1 MAFRA
6 TLEMDDS
13 MNRTVSKSLDCEA
26 SVLAPAITDVA
37 ALLTDLEA
45 ISDLG
50 VVKVSYSSKDTS
62 GAFDENDP
70 SNVDTGATFRL
81 RTPLGEVVSYEIPEN
96 IVGGVLVKPSS
107 GIPFSDYAVNLSAV
121 AGANSLND
129 SDPESDEAWIIE
141 AIWAVNINTGAEI
154 TLAVRE
160 GGNEQV
166 ISPYGASVA
175 SVGRV
180 WIGKIT
186 LPPGAFIKAYFWNC
200 ALNDDIYLKRHCYG
214 LHRK

>member
-13 MNRTVSKSLDCEA
+13 MNRTVSKSLECEA
-26 SVLAPAITDVA
+26 TVLATAITDVA

-81 RTPLGEVVSYEIPEN
+81 RTTLGEVVSYKIPGFKQSLADGNGQIDPAGAEADAYFATFLAA
-96 IVGGVLVKPSS
+96 GAFTLSKGL
-107 GIPFSDYAVNLSAV
+107 PFSSVNAPCISYRTSRPWTPHSAIV
-121 AGANSLND
+121 M
-129 SDPESDEAWIIE
+129 
-141 AIWAVNINTGAEI
+141 T
-154 TLAVRE
+154 
-160 GGNEQV
+160 
-166 ISPYGASVA
+166 
-175 SVGRV
+175 
-180 WIGKIT
+180 
-186 LPPGAFIKAYFWNC
+186 PPF
-200 ALNDDIYLKRHCYG
+200 
-214 LHRK
+214 

>member
-13 MNRTVSKSLDCEA
+13 MNRTVSKSLECEA
-26 SVLAPAITDVA
+26 TVLATAITDVA

-81 RTPLGEVVSYEIPEN
+81 RTTLGEVVRYKIPGFKQSLGEGEGQ
-96 IVGGVLVKPSS
+96 IAP
-107 GIPFSDYAVNLSAV
+107 
-121 AGANSLND
+121 AGAILS
-129 SDPESDEAWIIE
+129 
-141 AIWAVNINTGAEI
+141 GAMD
-154 TLAVRE
+154 
-160 GGNEQV
+160 Q
-166 ISPYGASVA
+166 
-175 SVGRV
+175 
-180 WIGKIT
+180 
-186 LPPGAFIKAYFWNC
+186 
-200 ALNDDIYLKRHCYG
+200 
-214 LHRK
+214 

>member
-13 MNRTVSKSLDCEA
+13 MNRTVSKSLECEA
-26 SVLAPAITDVA
+26 TVLATAITDVA

-81 RTPLGEVVSYEIPEN
+81 RTTLGEVVSYKIPGFKQSLADGN
-96 IVGGVLVKPSS
+96 GQIDP
-107 GIPFSDYAVNLSAV
+107 
-121 AGANSLND
+121 AGAEVVAYFANF
-129 SDPESDEAWIIE
+129 
-141 AIWAVNINTGAEI
+141 
-154 TLAVRE
+154 LA
-160 GGNEQV
+160 
-166 ISPYGASVA
+166 A
-175 SVGRV
+175 
-180 WIGKIT
+180 
-186 LPPGAFIKAYFWNC
+186 GAFTLSKGDTIVAILSG
-200 ALNDDIYLKRHCYG
+200 AMDQ
-214 LHRK
+214 

>member
-13 MNRTVSKSLDCEA
+13 MNRTVSKSLECEA
-26 SVLAPAITDVA
+26 TVLATAITDVA

-70 SNVDTGATFRL
+70 SNVDTGATFSYRYASAILTGGYIPVQEEDVANYALYESVVERL
-81 RTPLGEVVSYEIPEN
+81 QLEVLEMPEVVDLLTEIRDN
-96 IVGGVLVKPSS
+96 IVAGVLVKPGS
-107 GIPFSDYAVNLSAV
+107 GISISDYAVNLSAV
-121 AGANSLND
+121 AGANSLNS

-141 AIWAVNINTGAEI
+141 AIWAVNI
-154 TLAVRE
+154 
-160 GGNEQV
+160 
-166 ISPYGASVA
+166 
-175 SVGRV
+175 
-180 WIGKIT
+180 
-186 LPPGAFIKAYFWNC
+186 
-200 ALNDDIYLKRHCYG
+200 
-214 LHRK
+214 